1 MAYWINDVGNN
12 NRPNLKEFYCD
23 LEEDIF
29 KLPTNTK
36 KGILESATDKS
47 QISECSIG
55 STCFVIDKCKL
66 YVLNSSGV
74 WKEV

>member
-1 MAYWINDVGNN
+1 MAYWINDIGNN
-12 NRPNLKEFYCD
+12 NRPDLKEFYCD
-23 LEEDIF
+23 SEEDIS

-36 KGILESATDKS
+36 KGTLASATDNS